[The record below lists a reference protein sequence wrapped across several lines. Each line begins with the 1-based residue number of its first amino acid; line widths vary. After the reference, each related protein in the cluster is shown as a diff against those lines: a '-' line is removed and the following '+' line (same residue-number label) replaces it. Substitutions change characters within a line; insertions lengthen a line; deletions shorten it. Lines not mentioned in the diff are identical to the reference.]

1 MCSFGSNW
9 QFVNVSSGNDLV
21 LNRTNNEPIFTQINV
36 TIWRHQASLSY
47 HHLAKKELKKL
58 CDDAIAVRFL
68 LAYYWW
74 HVSHKHWVGN
84 YCSPHM
90 TCKHHNWNR
99 TLLENEL
106 GMSNWVNSRCVTYY
120 DIEAEQH
127 IYASVN
133 YPPLVQII
141 ARRLAGAK
149 LLSEPMLGYCE
160 LDPWEQ
166 TSVKS

>member
-1 MCSFGSNW
+1 MASPGLIELMNP
-9 QFVNVSSGNDLV
+9 L
-21 LNRTNNEPIFTQINV
+21 LTQCGD
-36 TIWRHQASLSY
+36 AY
-47 HHLAKKELKKL
+47 KHHLAKKELKKL
-58 CDDAIAVRFL
+58 CDDAIVVRFL

-106 GMSNWVNSRCVTYY
+106 GMSNWVNSRCITY
-120 DIEAEQH
+120 DIEAERH
-127 IYASVN
+127 TYALVN
-133 YPPLVQII
+133 YPPLVQIMVC
-141 ARRLAGAK
+141 RLADAK
-149 LLSEPMLGYCE
+149 PLSEPMLGYCE

-166 TSVKS
+166 KLQWNLNQNL